1 MLISLSSFLINLNSI
16 IKYTFVL
23 CLFGNELISNSLE
36 IVKIPEFINNILSSI
51 FSTLNDFFIKFK
63 SSKSMW
69 IVQFFIQKSL
79 KLLSICYKEL
89 LFLLVYYFLYS
100 KLLNIYMLY
109 MLVYVLLDNE
119 IQISYMMD
127 FIILPVTTCPIT
139 ICDTDFLLI
148 VYLK

>member
-100 KLLNIYMLY
+100 KLLKLTS
-109 MLVYVLLDNE
+109 L
-119 IQISYMMD
+119 
-127 FIILPVTTCPIT
+127 
-139 ICDTDFLLI
+139 FLFKSSAQEGL
-148 VYLK
+148 